1 MTALPAQLA
10 EIREDFHAVP
20 DSEKLTLLLEFSD
33 DLPDVPEKYADVEF
47 EQVIECQSP
56 VFITTEVTDGRVN
69 MFAKAPPEAPTT
81 RGFASILV
89 QGLSG
94 LSAQEVLDVPADFPF
109 DLGITKQVSPLRLRG
124 MVGMLGRVKRQ
135 VREQIDSAIASDA

>member
-1 MTALPAQLA
+1 MTTLPSQLA

-20 DSEKLTLLLEFSD
+20 DADKLTLLLEFSD
-33 DLPDVPEKYADVEF
+33 ELPEVPEKYADVEF

-56 VFITTEVTDGRVN
+56 VFITTEVTDGHVQ
-69 MFAKAPPEAPTT
+69 MFAKAPPQAPTT

-89 QGLSG
+89 QGISG
-94 LSAQEVLDVPADFPF
+94 LTTDEVLAIPADFPF

-135 VREQIDSAIASDA
+135 VQEHLDGVAAAG

>member
-1 MTALPAQLA
+1 MVTLPTQLA

-33 DLPDVPEKYADVEF
+33 ELPDVPAAYADVEF
-47 EQVIECQSP
+47 EQVVECQSP
-56 VFITTEVTDGRVN
+56 VFIATEVADGRVR
-69 MFAKAPPEAPTT
+69 MFAKAPAEAPTT

-89 QGLSG
+89 QGISG
-94 LSAQEVLDVPADFPF
+94 LTPREVLAVPADFPF

-135 VREQIDSAIASDA
+135 VQEHLDRLGGAGS